1 MKSHSNLL
9 IKSDAPI
16 QWLVCIST
24 VEKGYV
30 LQKWREESLPNT
42 KRDTLNLIFY
52 SDQFVSLEGKEQ
64 SLSFH
69 HEMEFHKE
77 MEVCETVDMEGY
89 R

>member
-1 MKSHSNLL
+1 MARREPSKH
-9 IKSDAPI
+9 
-16 QWLVCIST
+16 
-24 VEKGYV
+24 
-30 LQKWREESLPNT
+30 QKIYT
-42 KRDTLNLIFY
+42 NLILY

>member
-1 MKSHSNLL
+1 M
-9 IKSDAPI
+9 AR
-16 QWLVCIST
+16 
-24 VEKGYV
+24 
-30 LQKWREESLPNT
+30 RELANT